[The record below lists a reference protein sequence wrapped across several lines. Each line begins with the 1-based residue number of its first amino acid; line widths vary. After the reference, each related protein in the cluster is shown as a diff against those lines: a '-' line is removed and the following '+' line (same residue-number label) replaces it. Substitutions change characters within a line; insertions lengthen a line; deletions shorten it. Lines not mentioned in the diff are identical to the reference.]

1 MSISVSIPTLLRPLT
16 NGEKKVQAQGASVGE
31 VIEHLEGQFP
41 GIKARLMSG
50 EDLHRFVNIYVNEE
64 DIRFLGGAT
73 HQFSDGDEVMVVPS
87 QKRNRV
93 TASSAVTSPS
103 IEIAKA
109 ISVSSSDPSR
119 RSVRK

>member
-64 DIRFLGGAT
+64 AIGFTVGLKPAPRAAASLPVLPAEAGG
-73 HQFSDGDEVMVVPS
+73 
-87 QKRNRV
+87 KNRRV
-93 TASSAVTSPS
+93 G
-103 IEIAKA
+103 
-109 ISVSSSDPSR
+109 ISMAQG
-119 RSVRK
+119 

>member
-1 MSISVSIPTLLRPLT
+1 LLRPLT

-64 DIRFLGGAT
+64 DIRF
-73 HQFSDGDEVMVVPS
+73 SDGL
-87 QKRNRV
+87 K
-93 TASSAVTSPS
+93 TATRAGDSLTVLPAV
-103 IEIAKA
+103 AGG
-109 ISVSSSDPSR
+109 
-119 RSVRK
+119 